1 MVKSVRKAP
10 QSPLWARLL
19 ASNPFRWTAGSC
31 GVLFL
36 ILLGIFAYF
45 WISHSRMIDETLSRG
60 PYNTSSRIYAA
71 PKSIHVGD
79 ATTSEELRGLLRNAG
94 YGESKSNRMGWYNTR
109 PGVLEIIPG
118 PDSFSEND
126 GGVIKISDGKV
137 KEIISLRDNTPRNS
151 YQLEPE
157 LITNIFD
164 QKREKRRVVRYEDIP
179 KVLVDATLSAEDKRF
194 FQHTGFDPLRILKAF
209 YVNIRSNRHSEGA
222 STITMQV
229 ARNMFLTREK
239 TWKRKISETLITVQL
254 EWKLSKEEIFSYYAN
269 QIVDMGRVGSFAIRG
284 FAEASQAYFGKD
296 IRELTLPEAALLAG
310 MNQQP
315 SATNPFLYPD
325 HALKRRNIILGMMRE
340 NGYITD
346 RAYAEASASPLKVTR
361 GTSGANESAYFIDL
375 INEELEKQF
384 SEHDFSGSAY
394 RIYTTLDTELQK
406 DATEAVRIGMAEVDK
421 ILERRKK
428 KNAGGAQVAL
438 VALDPQTGEVRAL
451 VGGRNYGASQLNR
464 SLAKR
469 QPGSIFK
476 PFVYAV
482 AMNTGLQN
490 GAATVFTPSSTIVDE
505 PTTFWY
511 DGKPY
516 EPTNYHQASYG
527 SVTLRQALSRSMN
540 IPTVKLAQM
549 VGYGN
554 VASLARQAGMGNAR
568 GTPSAA
574 LGSYEVTPIEAS
586 GAYTVFA
593 NHGQFSKP
601 YWIQSIRD
609 SSGQSQFVGKPIH
622 KQVLDSRVNYLMVNM
637 MEEVVRSGTG
647 AAIRTRGFG
656 LPAAGK
662 TGTSD
667 HDGWFAGFTTKL
679 VCVVWVGFDDN
690 SPLDLEGAQSALP
703 IWTEFMKRA
712 HNHREYRGVSYF
724 NAPDGIVSVSLDPA
738 SGQLST
744 EGCPTKIT
752 EVFITGSQPLETC
765 ALHGGTRAVAQVT
778 GWDTPD
784 PQQPKVAD
792 DAPAQPSRRVVKVK
806 PPSETAEKVPQQET
820 QPTPEPKKGF
830 FGRIKDWIK

>member
-1 MVKSVRKAP
+1 MAKLVRKAP
-10 QSPLWARLL
+10 RSPLWVRLL
-19 ASNPFRWTAGSC
+19 ASNVFRWTAGIC
-31 GVLFL
+31 GALFL
-36 ILLGIFAYF
+36 VLLGIFAYF
-45 WISHSRMIDETLSRG
+45 WMSHSRMIDETIARG
-60 PYNTSSRIYAA
+60 PYNTSSRIYAM

-79 ATTSEELRGLLRNAG
+79 AATSEELRAMLRNSG

-126 GGVIKISDGKV
+126 GGVIKIDDGKV
-137 KEIISLRDNTPRNS
+137 KEIISLRDNTPRNAF
-151 YQLEPE
+151 QLEPE
-157 LITNIFD
+157 LITNTFD

-179 KVLVDATLSAEDKRF
+179 KVLVDATISAEDKRF
-194 FQHTGFDPLRILKAF
+194 FQHTGFDPLRIIKAA
-209 YVNIRSNRHSEGA
+209 YVDILSGRHKEGA

-239 TWKRKISETLITVQL
+239 TWKRKISETLITIQL

-269 QIVDMGRVGSFAIRG
+269 QIADMGRVGSFAIRG

-325 HALKRRNIILGMMRE
+325 RAIKRRNIILGMMRE
-340 NGYITD
+340 NGYIND
-346 RAYAEASASPLKVTR
+346 RAYAEASATPLKVTR

-394 RIYTTLDTELQK
+394 RIYTTLDTDLQK

-438 VALDPQTGEVRAL
+438 VALDPLTGEVRAL
-451 VGGRNYGASQLNR
+451 VGGRNYGSSQLNHA
-464 SLAKR
+464 LAKR

-476 PFVYAV
+476 PFVYAA

-490 GAATVFTPSSTIVDE
+490 GAKIVYSPSTMIVDE

-511 DGKPY
+511 DGKAY

-527 SVTLRQALSRSMN
+527 SVTLRQALARSMN
-540 IPTVKLAQM
+540 IPTVKIAQS
-549 VGYGN
+549 VGYGT
-554 VASLARQAGMGNAR
+554 VATLARQAGMGNVR

-593 NHGQFSKP
+593 NRGQYSKP

-609 SSGQSQFVGKPIH
+609 SSGQSQFDGKPVH
-622 KQVLDSRVNYLMVNM
+622 KQLLDSRVNYLIVNM
-637 MEEVVRSGTG
+637 LEDVLRYGTG
-647 AAIRTRGFG
+647 AAVRGRGFG

-662 TGTSD
+662 TGTQQ
-667 HDGWFAGFTTKL
+667 DGWFAGFTTKL

-690 SPLDLEGAQSALP
+690 EDLKLDGSQSALP

-712 HNHREYRGVSYF
+712 HTHREYRGVSYF
-724 NAPDGIVSVSLDPA
+724 NAPDGIVSVSLDPTT
-738 SGQLST
+738 GQLST

-765 ALHGGTRAVAQVT
+765 ALHGGTRAVAQIT

-784 PQQPKVAD
+784 PQPAKPAEETVAR
-792 DAPAQPSRRVVKVK
+792 PSRRVVKVK
-806 PPSETAEKVPQQET
+806 PPPESAEKVPPQET
-820 QPTPEPKKGF
+820 QTSPEPKKGF

>member
-1 MVKSVRKAP
+1 MVKPVRKAP
-10 QSPLWARLL
+10 RSPLWVRLL
-19 ASNPFRWTAGSC
+19 ASNAFRWTAGGC
-31 GVLFL
+31 GALFV
-36 ILLGIFAYF
+36 ILTGIFAYF
-45 WISHSRMIDETLSRG
+45 WISHSRMIDETLARG
-60 PYNTSSRIYAA
+60 PYITSSRIYAA

-79 ATTSEELRGLLRNAG
+79 ATTSEELRVLLRNAG

-126 GGVIKISDGKV
+126 GGVIKIDDGKV

-209 YVNIRSNRHSEGA
+209 YVNMRSNRHSEGA

-284 FAEASQAYFGKD
+284 FAEASQAYLGKD

-325 HALKRRNIILGMMRE
+325 RALKRRNLILGMMRE
-340 NGYITD
+340 NGYISD
-346 RAYAEASASPLKVTR
+346 RQYAEASASSLKVTR

-375 INEELEKQF
+375 INEELEKHF
-384 SEHDFSGSAY
+384 SEHDFTGSAY

-421 ILERRKK
+421 ILERRKS
-428 KNAGGAQVAL
+428 KNPGGAQVAL

-451 VGGRNYGASQLNR
+451 VGGRNYAASQLNR
-464 SLAKR
+464 ALAKR

-476 PFVYAV
+476 PFVYA
-482 AMNTGLQN
+482 AALNTGLQN
-490 GAATVFTPSSTIVDE
+490 GAQTVYTTSSTIVDE

-527 SVTLRQALSRSMN
+527 VVTLRQALSRSMN
-540 IPTVKLAQM
+540 IPTVKLAQSI
-549 VGYGN
+549 GYGN

-574 LGSYEVTPIEAS
+574 LGSYEVTPIDAS

-593 NHGQFSKP
+593 NRGQFSKP

-609 SSGQSQFVGKPIH
+609 SSGQSQFDGKPVH
-622 KQVLDSRVNYLMVNM
+622 KQVIDSRVNYLMVNL
-637 MEEVVRSGTG
+637 MEEVLRSGTG
-647 AAIRTRGFG
+647 AGIRSRGFG

-662 TGTSD
+662 TGTS

-690 SPLDLEGAQSALP
+690 EDLKLDGSQAALP
-703 IWTEFMKRA
+703 VWTEFMKRA
-712 HNHREYRGVSYF
+712 HNHREYRGVSNF

-738 SGQLST
+738 TGQLST

-784 PQQPKVAD
+784 PQQPKVVD
-792 DAPAQPSRRVVKVK
+792 DAAEKHSRRLVKVK

-820 QPTPEPKKGF
+820 QPKPEPKKGF